1 MSEATAVDAR
11 LDKLDQDN
19 RRLKLALGALLLA
32 PATAAAT
39 STAGKPMLRRAALAT
54 ALLVSPGCVNGE
66 FEPDLAFEA
75 VRQQA
80 LTVEQNDLGYWQ
92 ADLGDGYIMIYVPA
106 GPFDM
111 GSRDGEP
118 FEQPVHRV
126 MLSGYWIGKFPVTLA
141 QFRNFVGDTG
151 YVTDAERGEGCW
163 VEQPGDV
170 RYDAS
175 WQAPYVTQREDEPVL
190 CVSWNDAMAYATWL
204 RALTGLHFTLPTE
217 AQWEKAARGTDGRT
231 YPWGDAPPDGSQA
244 NFADVSY
251 AREFAERRNSST
263 DIDDGYV
270 QSSPVR
276 AYPAGRSPYGIY
288 DLAGNTIDW
297 LYDWFDETYYAN
309 SSATDPAGPSRSVPR
324 HKFSIPGGWGS
335 NLQRSIRGGA
345 WTDASGQ
352 LSLGEG
358 GHSIRADRRE
368 STDQF
373 SSDDHMSF
381 RMAVDMS
388 QPRIDL
394 EGEQGTITVLDEPAA
409 VVERIGDADVMFQ
422 YRRSAVAGR
431 EGRLFGDN
439 VPYGD
444 PWSIGAPNPALFSS
458 NQDILVEGQRLA
470 AGTYAMEIV
479 PDELRDGSD
488 EWAVIF
494 NEWEG
499 RAGEGDEALR
509 VRSHAQLEDNSKEH
523 LEVFF
528 DVRSER
534 GVIARIL
541 WEYVEVHVALSD
553 GGRTA
558 VADHVANEP
567 PAMVMNTVGRSELA
581 LSYRRRVTHAT
592 RLFGDQVPFDQAWSF
607 GDGGA
612 VLEARGAL
620 VLGGKLVD
628 AGRYALTLMPHA
640 EGSWSFTLSPLPG
653 QVLEPT
659 PVSFE
664 AAVDTGAE
672 SINRLEFYFDRTREG
687 TKVLVMAWGN
697 STVRVTVEDPEAG
710 GL

>member
-1 MSEATAVDAR
+1 M
-11 LDKLDQDN
+11 
-19 RRLKLALGALLLA
+19 
-32 PATAAAT
+32 
-39 STAGKPMLRRAALAT
+39 
-54 ALLVSPGCVNGE
+54 
-66 FEPDLAFEA
+66 
-75 VRQQA
+75 
-80 LTVEQNDLGYWQ
+80 
-92 ADLGDGYIMIYVPA
+92 
-106 GPFDM
+106 
-111 GSRDGEP
+111 
-118 FEQPVHRV
+118 
-126 MLSGYWIGKFPVTLA
+126 
-141 QFRNFVGDTG
+141 
-151 YVTDAERGEGCW
+151 
-163 VEQPGDV
+163 
-170 RYDAS
+170 
-175 WQAPYVTQREDEPVL
+175 
-190 CVSWNDAMAYATWL
+190 
-204 RALTGLHFTLPTE
+204 
-217 AQWEKAARGTDGRT
+217 
-231 YPWGDAPPDGSQA
+231 
-244 NFADVSY
+244 
-251 AREFAERRNSST
+251 
-263 DIDDGYV
+263 
-270 QSSPVR
+270 
-276 AYPAGRSPYGIY
+276 
-288 DLAGNTIDW
+288 
-297 LYDWFDETYYAN
+297 
-309 SSATDPAGPSRSVPR
+309 
-324 HKFSIPGGWGS
+324 
-335 NLQRSIRGGA
+335 
-345 WTDASGQ
+345 
-352 LSLGEG
+352 
-358 GHSIRADRRE
+358 
-368 STDQF
+368 
-373 SSDDHMSF
+373 
-381 RMAVDMS
+381 
-388 QPRIDL
+388 
-394 EGEQGTITVLDEPAA
+394 LDEPAA

-431 EGRLFGDN
+431 EGRLFGDD

-444 PWSIGAPNPALFSS
+444 PWSIGAPTPALFSS

-499 RAGEGDEALR
+499 RAGAGDAALR

-620 VLGGKLVD
+620 VLGGELVN
-628 AGRYALTLMPHA
+628 AGRYTLTVMPHA

-653 QVLEPT
+653 QVLEPAS
-659 PVSFE
+659 VSFE
-664 AAVDTGAE
+664 AAVDTGTE

-697 STVRVTVEDPEAG
+697 KTVRVTVEDPAAD